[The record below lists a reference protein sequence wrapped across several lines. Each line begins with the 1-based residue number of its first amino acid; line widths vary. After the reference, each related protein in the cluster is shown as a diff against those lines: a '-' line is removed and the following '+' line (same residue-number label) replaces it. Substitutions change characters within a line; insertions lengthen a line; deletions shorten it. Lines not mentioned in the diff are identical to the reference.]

1 MAANR
6 ERDAAVN
13 RLAGDGVKVTDR
25 DRATTRRKRASA
37 VPATAAD
44 IKAGAQIRD
53 VKGVPVGT
61 VASLAANE
69 VVADPTQIVI
79 DTGQTKIGVPLNAFG
94 KDDKGL
100 MLSIT
105 AEKFNELVAQV
116 HANAPTPEP
125 QPN

>member
-1 MAANR
+1 
-6 ERDAAVN
+6 
-13 RLAGDGVKVTDR
+13 VKVTDR